1 MQIKNKIFLIIVI
14 CLINLNVLPV
24 YLFADEFNI
33 SATEVS
39 IDQKNNIVIGEGSV
53 EVTDVEGNLIK
64 TDKATYKK
72 TKEFLMAEGSVEVFD
87 TDGNILKTGKAT
99 YDNIKNLIITYDNS
113 ELILAEGYKL
123 TSSKILYNIKN
134 KILSSDQDS
143 IFTDIDGNIVMVDMF
158 QYQIEKNLFSSVG
171 EIKIIDVKKN
181 KYFFKEIHVDTIKN
195 EMIGSDVSVALDN
208 KSFGVSEENDPR
220 FAANDI
226 LITKNKSNL
235 SKGVFTVCRQKEGRC
250 PPWMIQANKI
260 LHDNIKKKI
269 YYEHATLK
277 IYDVPIF
284 YFPRFSH
291 PDPSVKR
298 QSGFL
303 TPFFTD
309 STNVGAGFGLPYFWA
324 ISHDKDLTFTPKVYA
339 NENVLLLN
347 EYRQAY
353 KNSFLT
359 LDTSYTQGYKDT
371 NSTKTDG
378 SRNHIF
384 GELNIDLGK
393 NKTFDSSLS
402 FKMQRTSNDTYF
414 RVHDVNTALVE
425 SENTN
430 LENKIDYSFDKD
442 DMYLNISA
450 TAYEDLREKSS
461 DRYEYILP
469 NILFGKNFLS
479 EKFGSFDLKSN
490 AFYKN
495 YDGNKYITSLT
506 NDVVWSAGSKI
517 TQNGFVN
524 ILEGMIKN
532 TNYDAKN
539 TTDYKTN
546 KITNELSGVLTF
558 KSSLPMVKK
567 GMNFS
572 KTFSPNIMF
581 RYAPGHMMNLSG
593 DDVNLNYANL
603 YSMNKTTKIE
613 DGLSAVIG
621 FDYKSSRKSKK
632 EETDKDKFSVSM
644 GQVFRGKRNE
654 NIPSR
659 SSLDQKMSDMV
670 GEINYNFSKI
680 GNVSYKFSLDHN
692 FNTLNYNNVSTS
704 LNFGKVSF
712 NLDYLEERN
721 HVGDEHYLGHGIDLN
736 INDHNK
742 FSFSTKKNYKTDSTE
757 FYDISYR
764 YAIDCLTAGL
774 VFKREF
780 YDDTDSDLEPKDSLM
795 FTISFIPLGGI
806 KTPAFVSP

>member
-1 MQIKNKIFLIIVI
+1 MLIKNKIFLIIVI
-14 CLINLNVLPV
+14 CLFYLNVLPV

-53 EVTDVEGNLIK
+53 EVTDVAGNLIK
-64 TDKATYKK
+64 SDKATYKK

-87 TDGNILKTGKAT
+87 TDGNILKTDKAT

-113 ELILAEGYKL
+113 ELILKEGHKL

-143 IFTDIDGNIVMVDMF
+143 IFADIDGNIVMVDMF
-158 QYQIEKNLFSSVG
+158 QYQIEKNLFSSIG
-171 EIKIIDVKKN
+171 KIKIIDVKKN
-181 KYFFKEIHVDTIKN
+181 KYFFKEIHVDTKKN

-226 LITKNKSNL
+226 LITNNKSKL
-235 SKGVFTVCRQKEGRC
+235 SKGVFTVCKQKEGKC
-250 PPWMIQANKI
+250 LPWTIQANKI

-303 TPFFTD
+303 TPFFTE

-339 NENVLLLN
+339 KENVLLLN

-353 KNSFLT
+353 KNAFLT

-371 NSTKTDG
+371 NNTKTDG

-384 GELNIDLGK
+384 SELNIDLGK
-393 NKTFDSSLS
+393 NKTFDSNLS
-402 FKMQRTSNDTYF
+402 FKMQKTSNDTYF
-414 RVHDVNTALVE
+414 RVHDINTTLVD

-430 LENKIDYSFDKD
+430 LENKINYNFNKE

-450 TAYEDLREKSS
+450 TVYENLREKSN

-490 AFYKN
+490 ALYKN

-506 NDVVWSAGSKI
+506 NDVTWSAGSKI

-524 ILEGMIKN
+524 ILEGMVKN
-532 TNYDAKN
+532 TNYNAKN
-539 TTDYKTN
+539 TPDYKTN
-546 KITNELSGVLTF
+546 KTTNELSGVLTF
-558 KSSLPMVKK
+558 KSSLPMEKK

-572 KTFSPNIMF
+572 KTFSPNVMF
-581 RYAPGHMMNLSG
+581 RYAPGHMRDLSG
-593 DDVNLNYANL
+593 DDVTLNYANL
-603 YSMNKTTKIE
+603 YSMNKTSEIE

-621 FDYKSSRKSKK
+621 FDYKSSKKSKK
-632 EETDKDKFSVSM
+632 GETDKDKFSVSM
-644 GQVFRGKRNE
+644 GQVFRSKRNE

-680 GNVSYKFSLDHN
+680 GNINYKYSLDHN

-704 LNFGKVSF
+704 LNFGKIGF

-721 HVGDEHYLGHGIDLN
+721 HVGKEHYLGHGIDLN

-757 FYDISYR
+757 FYDISYQ

-795 FTISFIPLGGI
+795 FTISFIPLGGV
-806 KTPAFVSP
+806 KTPSFISP